1 MNKDNAIGLVIGLLA
16 GRAAGGIIAL
26 LYAPRSGKESRH
38 LISEKA
44 TEVVDIIK
52 EKTED
57 AVDTVQEAAYEA
69 KRKGNAAVHAIK
81 S

>member
-16 GRAAGGIIAL
+16 GAAVGGVVAL
-26 LYAPRSGKESRH
+26 LYAPRSGKESRK
-38 LISEKA
+38 LIGEKA
-44 TEVVDIIK
+44 TEVADIIK
-52 EKTED
+52 DKAED
-57 AVDTVQEAAYEA
+57 VIDTVQEAAYEA